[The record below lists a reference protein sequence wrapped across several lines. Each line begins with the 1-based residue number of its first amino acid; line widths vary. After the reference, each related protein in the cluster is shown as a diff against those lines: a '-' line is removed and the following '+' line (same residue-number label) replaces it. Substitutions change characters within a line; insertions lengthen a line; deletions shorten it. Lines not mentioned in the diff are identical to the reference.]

1 LARVILML
9 GPRPSRIR
17 GFLVVVVTILG
28 AAGVALTALGI
39 GPMGWQ
45 LIIPGFAL
53 LLISIPTVFV
63 LRRPQIEEAAKAAG
77 RARVVSPRRDSDW
90 RLGSRD

>member
-1 LARVILML
+1 MTV
-9 GPRPSRIR
+9 
-17 GFLVVVVTILG
+17 
-28 AAGVALTALGI
+28 LGI

-77 RARVVSPRRDSDW
+77 RSRAVTLRRDIGW